1 MKKVLFCQFLLIP
14 VVSLAQN
21 YQGMNEADMQK
32 MMQQMEKMQSCMEDV
47 DTDRLK
53 ALEQKSRQMET
64 EIKSL
69 CADGKRDE
77 AQKKALS
84 FGKEI
89 SNDRTM
95 KTIQKCGEMMKD
107 IMPEITFQGLDTD
120 SKDRHVCDQL

>member
-1 MKKVLFCQFLLIP
+1 MKKFFIYQFLLIP

-32 MMQQMEKMQSCMEDV
+32 MMQQMEKMQSCMEKV

-69 CADGKRDE
+69 CANGKRDE

-107 IMPEITFQGLDTD
+107 VMPEITFKGLDKE
-120 SKDRHVCDQL
+120 SMDRHICD

>member
-1 MKKVLFCQFLLIP
+1 MKKLLIFPLLLTP
-14 VVSLAQN
+14 VVCLAQN
-21 YQGMNEADMQK
+21 YQGMNEEDMQK
-32 MMQQMEKMQSCMEDV
+32 MMQQMEKMQSCMEKV

-69 CADGKRDE
+69 CDSGKRDE

-89 SNDRTM
+89 ANDRTM

-107 IMPEITFQGLDTD
+107 IMPEITFKGLDKD
-120 SKDRHVCDQL
+120 SMDRHICD